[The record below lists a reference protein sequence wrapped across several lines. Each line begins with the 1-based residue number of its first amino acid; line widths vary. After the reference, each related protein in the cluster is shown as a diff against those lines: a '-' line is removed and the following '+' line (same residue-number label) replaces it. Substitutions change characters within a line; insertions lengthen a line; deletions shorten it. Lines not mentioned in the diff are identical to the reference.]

1 MANWVPCAAAAVAV
15 ALKIMAVAVICW
27 GRRVACNSEP
37 PPCPITVG
45 AIVSVR
51 VGKGVKVEVICEV
64 GVFDGNG
71 GRVLVGVAL
80 GVEVAVGR
88 TLIEVEVEVAVEV
101 AVLVAD
107 GSDVGVAEGKTAATT
122 GVVGVAVGN
131 CTG

>member
-1 MANWVPCAAAAVAV
+1 M
-15 ALKIMAVAVICW
+15 
-27 GRRVACNSEP
+27 
-37 PPCPITVG
+37 
-45 AIVSVR
+45 SVR

-71 GRVLVGVAL
+71 GRVLVAVVL
-80 GVEVAVGR
+80 GVKVAVGW
-88 TLIEVEVEVAVEV
+88 TLVEVAVEVTVLV

-107 GSDVGVAEGKTAATT
+107 GSEVGVAEGRTAATT

>member
-1 MANWVPCAAAAVAV
+1 M
-15 ALKIMAVAVICW
+15 
-27 GRRVACNSEP
+27 S
-37 PPCPITVG
+37 
-45 AIVSVR
+45 VS

-71 GRVLVGVAL
+71 GRVLVAVVL
-80 GVEVAVGR
+80 GVKVAVGW
-88 TLIEVEVEVAVEV
+88 TLVEVAVEVTVLV

-107 GSDVGVAEGKTAATT
+107 GNEVGVAEGRTAATT

>member
-1 MANWVPCAAAAVAV
+1 M
-15 ALKIMAVAVICW
+15 MAVAVICW

-45 AIVSVR
+45 AIVSVK

-71 GRVLVGVAL
+71 GRVLVGVVL
-80 GVEVAVGR
+80 GVEVAVG
-88 TLIEVEVEVAVEV
+88 TTFVEVEVDVAVDV
-101 AVLVAD
+101 AVLVTVLVAD
-107 GSDVGVAEGKTAATT
+107 GSDVGVAEGRTAATT